1 MSYARSLLEQARHLA
16 RGKRGRPRQ
25 ADLRR
30 AISAAYYALFHFLVD
45 QSCRQ
50 VIGAGHRYAKLRR
63 ILARAFEHR
72 GMKAVSRRFA
82 AGNLL
87 PTPSGEIRVP
97 EPLQK
102 VAETFVVL
110 QEQRHQ
116 ADYNLAR
123 LFRREETEI
132 LLDRVVECLTLW
144 EQDHGRDATARL
156 YLAALLGGERV
167 LGR

>member
-1 MSYARSLLEQARHLA
+1 
-16 RGKRGRPRQ
+16 
-25 ADLRR
+25 
-30 AISAAYYALFHFLVD
+30 
-45 QSCRQ
+45 
-50 VIGAGHRYAKLRR
+50 
-63 ILARAFEHR
+63 
-72 GMKAVSRRFA
+72 MKAVSRRFA